1 MLSRNDMTVLM
12 QQVDVGK
19 ALDLLTMFKEAGKEK
34 IDVRTIIKD
43 YAALVEKLEQLAGNH
58 GTCNVSEFS
67 AWDEGASREPVAGWL
82 TLSAPTAGSGSGRL
96 CPACPEGFVALETST
111 DRSAARTAH
120 KAEKTQGLEE

>member
-34 IDVRTIIKD
+34 IDVRIIMDEAAPKIKD
-43 YAALVEKLEQLAGNH
+43 YAALVEKLEQLAGNQ

-67 AWDEGASREPVAGWL
+67 AWDEGASREPVAG
-82 TLSAPTAGSGSGRL
+82 
-96 CPACPEGFVALETST
+96 
-111 DRSAARTAH
+111 
-120 KAEKTQGLEE
+120 